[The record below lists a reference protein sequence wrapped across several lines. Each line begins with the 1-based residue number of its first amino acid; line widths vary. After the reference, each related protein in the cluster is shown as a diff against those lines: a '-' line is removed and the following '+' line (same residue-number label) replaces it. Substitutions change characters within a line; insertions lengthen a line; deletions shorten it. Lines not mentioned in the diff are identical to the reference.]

1 VLLLIIIVGLGLF
14 SFAPKAWFDRMALIE
29 HYEEDG
35 SATSRLEFWRASLRI
50 AEERPF
56 VGGGFNVTLWP
67 NAVNPLLLGT
77 DIPRYTVGKATHSS
91 HFQVLSE
98 HGWVGYG
105 LFFLIGAYSWFSCS
119 WLIRR
124 SRDRPGLVWAN
135 LLGRMGQA
143 ALLGYWVGGAFQ
155 SLAYLDEYW
164 CLLFILD
171 AARRIVAREFV
182 SPAGAFVFRPRPDQ
196 HGLAIP
202 RIATSNKQPGLVEGR

>member
-1 VLLLIIIVGLGLF
+1 VLLLILAVGLGIF
-14 SFAPKAWFDRMALIE
+14 SFAPKAWLDRMASIE

-35 SATSRLEFWRASLRI
+35 SATSRLDFWRASLRI
-50 AEERPF
+50 AEEHPL

-105 LFFLIGAYSWFSCS
+105 LFFIIGAYSWFSCS
-119 WLIRR
+119 WLMRH
-124 SRDRPGLVWAN
+124 SRGRPDLAWAN
-135 LLGRMGQA
+135 LLGRMSQA

-164 CLLFILD
+164 CILFILD
-171 AARRIVAREFV
+171 AARRIVAKEIA
-182 SPAGAFVFRPRPDQ
+182 SPAGAFASR
-196 HGLAIP
+196 L
-202 RIATSNKQPGLVEGR
+202 RIAQSGFLTPAIARADKQPSFVEGR